1 MFEWERLVTTMRLV
15 GVGKY
20 LVVALA
26 STLALSAQASA
37 QQAAPSRDPMAPLPD
52 KAQQTQ
58 PRPPQ
63 PGQPLPGQPA
73 PLVPFVAPVLPPP
86 IWQVGDVQALIAYIQ
101 TVGSEGLTP
110 SDYDPAGLTALL
122 ASRDPVAISSAATDR
137 FNKLSSDLALGHVRG
152 DNRIDWHVVDND
164 LDGNRQRMLLD
175 EALARHQVPAALT
188 GLLPTHP
195 QYGALRAAL
204 AQAAPGDTATINRI
218 RLNMDRWRWLPRDL
232 GQKYIIVNVPSFH
245 ATLVENGV
253 TRWKHRAIA
262 GAIKTPTPNLSVM
275 ATGVILNPWWEVP
288 TSISKE
294 VAGKNGF
301 VAVKG
306 KDGKIQRWRQ
316 PPGPSNAL
324 GQMKFVMQNKYN
336 IYLHDTNARSR
347 FNSEVRALSHGC
359 VRTQDVV
366 ELGTQLLGDD
376 GGAWDTAKVQET
388 LASKKTVQANFV
400 KPVPVYI
407 VYFSA
412 AALLDG
418 SIVNYTDLYKR
429 DTKVIAALLD
439 RAGNSPAAAAADLAA
454 KKL

>member
-1 MFEWERLVTTMRLV
+1 MWAVIGTDFGAGRLQAMRLV
-15 GVGKY
+15 GVGKFI
-20 LVVALA
+20 VAALA
-26 STLALSAQASA
+26 STLALSAQASVQPAA
-37 QQAAPSRDPMAPLPD
+37 QKRDPMAPLPD
-52 KAQQTQ
+52 K
-58 PRPPQ
+58 
-63 PGQPLPGQPA
+63 GQPVPAQP
-73 PLVPFVAPVLPPP
+73 VPVVPYIAPVIPPP
-86 IWQVGDVQALIAYIQ
+86 LWQAGDVQALVTYIQ
-101 TVGSEGLTP
+101 TVGSEGLAP
-110 SDYDPAGLTALL
+110 SDYDPAGLTAML
-122 ASRDPVAISSAATDR
+122 ATGDAVATSKAATDS

-152 DNRIDWHVVDND
+152 DNRIDWHVVDPD
-164 LDGNRQRMLLD
+164 LDATHQRMLLD

-204 AQAAPGDTATINRI
+204 AQAKLGDSATINRI

-232 GQKYIIVNVPSFH
+232 GPKYIIVNVPSFH

-253 TRWKHRAIA
+253 TRWKHKAIA
-262 GAIKTPTPNLSVM
+262 GAIKTPTPQLSVL

-288 TSISKE
+288 TSINKE

-301 VAVKG
+301 IAVKG
-306 KDGKIQRWRQ
+306 KDGKVQRWRQ
-316 PPGPSNAL
+316 PPGSSNAL

-359 VRTQDVV
+359 VRTQNIV

-376 GGAWDTAKVQET
+376 DGQWDSAKIEDT

-439 RAGNSPAAAAADLAA
+439 KAGNSPAAAAATDIAA
-454 KKL
+454 KKP